1 MTTDSIYLKFDY
13 GAAGSMRIASH
24 PGKKHLAY
32 TYNIRLDAKARSTRH
47 ELGCTRHYYAAT
59 DIDTAVED
67 VLRGRRRRI
76 ARSGAEAYAAKIHEF
91 RYKAS
96 HSLGF
101 WPNAQRVSQG
111 PVNPDPRVEGFN
123 NIEQK
128 GHTP

>member
-1 MTTDSIYLKFDY
+1 MTTNSIYLKFDY
-13 GAAGSMRIASH
+13 GAAGSMRIATH

-32 TYNIRLDAKARSTRH
+32 TYNIRLDGKTSYARH
-47 ELGCTRHYYAAT
+47 ELGSTRHYYAAT

-67 VLRGRRRRI
+67 VLHSRRRRI
-76 ARSGAEAYAAKIHEF
+76 ARSGARVYASKIREL

-96 HSLGF
+96 HSFGF
-101 WPNAQRVSQG
+101 WPNAQQVSQG

-128 GHTP
+128 GHTS